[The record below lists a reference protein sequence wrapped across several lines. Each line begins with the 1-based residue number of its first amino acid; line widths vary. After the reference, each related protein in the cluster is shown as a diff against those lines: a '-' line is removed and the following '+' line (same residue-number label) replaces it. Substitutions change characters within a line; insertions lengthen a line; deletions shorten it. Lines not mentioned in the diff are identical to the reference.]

1 MLARRE
7 KRIQV
12 TMGVLRAVIA
22 VIVFAAV
29 FFLVDWMF
37 MLHAI
42 ARALLLLTAVGGMA
56 WLGREYLYKPIKTVH
71 NEETTALKLEAQ
83 FPHLR
88 DRLISIIQLTAV
100 PAEQL
105 DTPISPRLLQKLEED
120 TAGVSSTLDFSQVI
134 NWRFLK
140 RLFIVAGVIFL
151 GACLSTVSFPG
162 HVKTVLKRMAFTNAK
177 YPTKTTA
184 KLVEAPTRMVLGD
197 DWELRVELG
206 GRIPSKV
213 TARVR
218 PTTGKGRWVTHT
230 LKPQLGYEFGL
241 TLEKVQQSFTFL
253 VIAGDTRIPPTEVT
267 VIPPVS
273 VLDPVLNV
281 APPAYIKGK
290 PRNDVSVHGSRVL
303 DGAAV
308 DLFVPCTKD
317 IVEARLI
324 PETGKPIPLTALK
337 DRQGA
342 AGRFILSTGSARPAG
357 SDTNT
362 PMRQAP
368 TGLFGFTL
376 KVKDIDGL
384 ENTEPLTTYTI
395 KIVEDGRP
403 SAMIASPKGERSCVR
418 FAEWTVRYKISDDF
432 GVDRAWLYWEIL
444 KAADKKKE
452 AESGEELRGQIS
464 RRDLVV
470 KKDLAIQQG
479 TTTMSMRK
487 AGTEAGDSVKAWVVA
502 ADGRVTGEVP
512 VEYGFIPGVARSES
526 VTFNIVD
533 EAEKVKEVQDRITTI
548 EENVADMRETQRRVK
563 TSVGQIKE
571 RLK

>member
-22 VIVFAAV
+22 VIVFGAV
-29 FFLVDWMF
+29 FFLVDWLF
-37 MLHAI
+37 MLHA
-42 ARALLLLTAVGGMA
+42 AVRALLLLVAVAGMG
-56 WLGREYLYKPIKTVH
+56 WLGREYLYRPMKTVH

-100 PAEQL
+100 PADQL
-105 DTPISPRLLQKLEED
+105 DTPISPRLLERLEQD

-140 RLFIVAGVIFL
+140 RLGIVAGVIFL
-151 GACLSTVSFPG
+151 GACLSTASFPG
-162 HVKTVLKRMAFTNAK
+162 HVKTVLKRMAFANAK

-184 KLVEAPTRMVLGD
+184 KLLDTPTRMVMGE

-213 TARVR
+213 IARVR
-218 PTTGKGRWVTHT
+218 PATGKGRWVTHK

-241 TLEKVQQSFTFL
+241 TLEKVQQSFTFF
-253 VIAGDTRIPPTEVT
+253 VIAGDTRIAPTEVT

-281 APPAYIKGK
+281 EPPAYIKGTG
-290 PRNDVSVHGSRVL
+290 RTDVSVHGARVL

-308 DLFVPCTKD
+308 EMFVPCTKELT
-317 IVEARLI
+317 EARLI
-324 PETGKPIPLTALK
+324 PETGEPIALNPVK
-337 DRQGA
+337 GEQGA
-342 AGRFILSTGSARPAG
+342 AGRFILSTSSARPAG
-357 SDTNT
+357 ADADT
-362 PMRQAP
+362 PLRQAP

-376 KVKDIDGL
+376 RVKDVDGL
-384 ENTEPLTTYTI
+384 ENSEPLTTYTV

-403 SAMIASPKGERSCVR
+403 SALIAAPKGERSCVR
-418 FAEWTVRYKISDDF
+418 FAEWTIRYKISDDF
-432 GVDRAWLYWEIL
+432 GVNRAWLYWEIVT
-444 KAADKKKE
+444 AADKKKQ
-452 AESGEELRGQIS
+452 AESGEELIGKIS

-470 KKDLAIQQG
+470 KKDMAIQQG
-479 TTTMSMRK
+479 TAKLSMRK
-487 AGTEAGDSVKAWVVA
+487 AAVEAGDSVKAWIVA

-512 VEYGFIPGVARSES
+512 VDYRFIPGVARSES

-533 EAEKVKEVQDRITTI
+533 EAEKIKEVQDKITTV
-548 EENVADMRETQRRVK
+548 EENVADMLDTQRRVK
-563 TSVGQIKE
+563 STIDQIKE

>member
-1 MLARRE
+1 MLAKRE

-12 TMGVLRAVIA
+12 TMGALRAVIA
-22 VIVFAAV
+22 IIVFAAV
-29 FFLVDWMF
+29 FFLVDWLF

-42 ARALLLLTAVGGMA
+42 ARALLLLTAIGGMA
-56 WLGREYLYKPIKTVH
+56 WLGREYVYRPIKTVH

-88 DRLISIIQLTAV
+88 DRLISIIQLTSV
-100 PAEQL
+100 PADQL
-105 DTPISPRLLQKLEED
+105 DTPISPRLLEKLEEN

-140 RLFIVAGVIFL
+140 RLFIVTGIIFL
-151 GACLSTVSFPG
+151 GACLSTISFPG
-162 HVKTVLKRMAFTNAK
+162 HVKTVLKRMVFTNAK

-184 KLVEAPTRMVLGD
+184 KLVDTPTRMVLGE

-218 PTTGKGRWVTHT
+218 PATGKGRWVTHK

-253 VIAGDTRIPPTEVT
+253 VIAGDARIAPTEVT

-273 VLDPVLNV
+273 VLDPVLSV
-281 APPAYIKGK
+281 KPPAYIKGN
-290 PRNDVSVHGSRVL
+290 PRTDVSVHGARVL
-303 DGAAV
+303 DGAEIDIV
-308 DLFVPCTKD
+308 VPCTKSL
-317 IVEARLI
+317 VEAQLV
-324 PETGKPIPLTALK
+324 PETGDPIKLTPMK
-337 DRQGA
+337 DSQGA
-342 AGRFILSTGSARPAG
+342 RGTFILTTANTVPAG
-357 SDTNT
+357 ANTNM
-362 PMRQAP
+362 PLRQAP
-368 TGLFGFTL
+368 TGLFGFTT
-376 KVKDIDGL
+376 KVKDTDGL
-384 ENTEPLTTYTI
+384 ENAEPLTTYTV

-403 SAMIASPKGERSCVR
+403 SALIASPKGERSCVR
-418 FAEWTVRYKISDDF
+418 FAEWTIRYKISDDF
-432 GVDRAWLYWEIL
+432 GVDRAWLYWEVL
-444 KAADKKKE
+444 KAADKQKE
-452 AESGEELRGQIS
+452 AESGEEFIGEIS

-479 TTTMSMRK
+479 TATISMRK
-487 AGTEAGDSVKAWVVA
+487 AGVEAGDTVKAWIVA

-512 VEYGFIPGVARSES
+512 VQYGFVPGISRSES
-526 VTFNIVD
+526 VAFNIVD
-533 EAEKVKEVQDRITTI
+533 EAEKVKEVQDRITTV
-548 EENVADMRETQRRVK
+548 EESVADMLDTQRRVK
-563 TSVGQIKE
+563 TSVDQIKE